1 MVGDV
6 LEREVVSS
14 ECSEQHRRRDKG
26 CAEGGDERGLCGLGK
41 PATLLPRRER
51 TCDERVHEQQE
62 RRDERRSAEVGH
74 SYRLGEYFEGH
85 FVTSVSGTATKAPLR
100 SCPSTTTSRPVR
112 KRSGTEPL

>member
-14 ECSEQHRRRDKG
+14 ECSEQHRGRDESR
-26 CAEGGDERGLCGLGK
+26 AESGDQRVLCGLGK
-41 PATLLPRRER
+41 PATLFPRRER
-51 TCDERVHEQQE
+51 SCEERVHEQQE
-62 RRDERRSAEVGH
+62 RRDERRSAEVRP
-74 SYRLGEYFEGH
+74 SYDLGEYFEGL